1 MDATATENENK
12 IKSSNST
19 PWKIIQMT
27 EMTRQYIHELEPII
41 ILLFNQAVTCLKPT
55 FGPLKLIQLHI
66 PTVTSPPLDFLTLN
80 WLCLPLFRI
89 LVRNRKRKSKKC
101 YHLRVKSSD
110 VWVRCAD
117 LRVTVFNSPSYEL
130 EPTSYEFKFK
140 GYEFKF
146 TSHKFKSIS

>member
-1 MDATATENENK
+1 MKDNPNDRNDEAVYPLTGTNHH
-12 IKSSNST
+12 T
-19 PWKIIQMT
+19 T
-27 EMTRQYIHELEPII
+27 
-41 ILLFNQAVTCLKPT
+41 LFNQAVTCLNPT

-89 LVRNRKRKSKKC
+89 LVCNRKRKSKKC

-110 VWVRCAD
+110 VWIRFAD
-117 LRVTVFNSPSYEL
+117 LRVTVFHSSSYEL
-130 EPTSYEFKFK
+130 EPTSYEFKLK